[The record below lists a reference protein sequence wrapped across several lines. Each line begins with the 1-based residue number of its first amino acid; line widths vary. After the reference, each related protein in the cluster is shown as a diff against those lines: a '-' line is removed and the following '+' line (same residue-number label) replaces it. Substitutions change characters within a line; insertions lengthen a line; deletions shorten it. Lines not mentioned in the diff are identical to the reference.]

1 MADQKILKLADVS
14 FGVIAHDR
22 ITGAKGTVTGKLERM
37 SGAHGVGIEGI
48 DSNSRPFVEWVD
60 LERLELDADA

>member
-1 MADQKILKLADVS
+1 MTERQILKLADVS

-37 SGAHGVGIEGI
+37 SGMHSVAIEGADTTGRSYSDWI
-48 DSNSRPFVEWVD
+48 DLD
-60 LERLELDADA
+60 RLELDA